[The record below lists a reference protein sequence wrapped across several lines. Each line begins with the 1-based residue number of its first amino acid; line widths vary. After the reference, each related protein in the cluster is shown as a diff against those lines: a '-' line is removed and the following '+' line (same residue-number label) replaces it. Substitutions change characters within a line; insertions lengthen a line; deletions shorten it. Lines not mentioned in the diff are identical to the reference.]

1 MNTRPH
7 SFTLRQLQYACAVAE
22 HLSFRHAAEVC
33 HVAQP
38 SLSAQVAELEA
49 AVGVQLFERDRRRV
63 LITSRGQ
70 AVLERARQLLL
81 QADDLADAAKR
92 VADPFV
98 GAMRIGV
105 IPTIAPYLVPAATAA
120 IRRAHPKLTTAWI
133 EEKTPTLIA
142 QLSAGTIDAAVL
154 ALEAELGDV
163 EHAVIASDPFVLVAP
178 PDHPLMQKSTPIPA
192 RELRSADM
200 LLLDEGHCM
209 REQALEVCSS
219 VKAREAE
226 FRATSLSTLVQ
237 LVVQGAGVTLLPVL
251 ALETETLRAE
261 LGIRRIAAPAPART
275 IALVWRKGASLAA
288 ALVQLAACIRE
299 SYPAIALARAP
310 AAEPA
315 DAALRVAPG
324 KHGSGQKGA
333 RSASGTTARKRGSHS
348 ARDGVS

>member
-7 SFTLRQLQYACAVAE
+7 AFTLRQLQYACAVAE

-38 SLSAQVAELEA
+38 SLSAQVAELETA
-49 AVGVQLFERDRRRV
+49 LGLQLFERDRRRV
-63 LITSRGQ
+63 LVTGRGQ
-70 AVLERARQLLL
+70 VVLERARQLLL
-81 QADDLADAAKR
+81 AADDLAGAAKQ

-105 IPTIAPYLVPAATAA
+105 IPTIAPYLVPSATAA
-120 IRRAHPKLTTAWI
+120 IRRAHPKLTIAWI
-133 EEKTPTLIA
+133 EDKTQTLLA
-142 QLSAGTIDAAVL
+142 QLSTGGIDGAVL

-178 PDHPLMQKSTPIPA
+178 PGHPLLQKSTPIPA
-192 RELRSADM
+192 RELRAADM

-209 REQALEVCSS
+209 REQTLDVCSS

-237 LVVQGAGVTLLPVL
+237 LVVQGAGITLLPAL

-261 LGIRRIAAPAPART
+261 LGIRQIAAPAPART
-275 IALVWRKGASLAA
+275 IALVWRKAA
-288 ALVQLAACIRE
+288 ALGEALALVAASIRE
-299 SYPAIALARAP
+299 SYPAVALA
-310 AAEPA
+310 
-315 DAALRVAPG
+315 
-324 KHGSGQKGA
+324 KHGTGA
-333 RSASGTTARKRGSHS
+333 KTPASAQRKRLSHS
-348 ARDGVS
+348 ARDGLS

>member
-1 MNTRPH
+1 MNSRPH
-7 SFTLRQLQYACAVAE
+7 NFTLRQLQYACAVAE

-49 AVGVQLFERDRRRV
+49 AIGVQLFERDRRRV
-63 LITSRGQ
+63 LITTRGQ
-70 AVLERARQLLL
+70 AVIERARQLLL

-92 VADPFV
+92 VADPFT
-98 GAMRIGV
+98 GTMRIGV
-105 IPTIAPYLVPAATAA
+105 IPTIAPYLVPSATAA
-120 IRRAHPKLTTAWI
+120 IRREHPQLTIAWI
-133 EEKTPTLIA
+133 EDKTATLTA
-142 QLSAGTIDAAVL
+142 QLASGAIDAAVL

-192 RELRSADM
+192 RELRAADM

-209 REQALEVCSS
+209 REQALDVCTS

-237 LVVQGAGVTLLPVL
+237 LVVQGAGVTLLPEL

-261 LGIRRIAAPAPART
+261 LGIRQIAAPAPART
-275 IALVWRKGASLAA
+275 IVLIWRKGASLAA
-288 ALVQLAACIRE
+288 ALVQLAASIRE
-299 SYPAIALARAP
+299 SYPAIASLSGAAVASSFAASQQIAR
-310 AAEPA
+310 
-315 DAALRVAPG
+315 R
-324 KHGSGQKGA
+324 KHASGQKGPNPVP
-333 RSASGTTARKRGSHS
+333 RKRGSHS

>member
-7 SFTLRQLQYACAVAE
+7 AFTLRQLQYACAVAE

-49 AVGVQLFERDRRRV
+49 AIGVQLFERDRRRV
-63 LITSRGQ
+63 LITTQGRT
-70 AVLERARQLLL
+70 VLERARQLLL
-81 QADDLADAAKR
+81 QADDLGDAAKR
-92 VADPFV
+92 VTDPFV

-105 IPTIAPYLVPAATAA
+105 IPTIAPYLVPFATAGV
-120 IRRAHPKLTTAWI
+120 RLAHPKLTIAWI
-133 EEKTPTLIA
+133 EDKTSTLMA
-142 QLSAGTIDAAVL
+142 QLANGDIDGAVL

-163 EHAVIASDPFVLVAP
+163 QHATIASDPFVLVAP
-178 PDHPLMQKSTPIPA
+178 PGHPMMQKNTPIPM
-192 RELRSADM
+192 RELRAADM

-209 REQALEVCSS
+209 RQQALEFCTS

-237 LVVQGAGVTLLPVL
+237 LVVQGAGVTLLPAL

-261 LGIRRIAAPAPART
+261 LGIRQIAAPAPART
-275 IALVWRKGASLAA
+275 IALVWRKGGSLAHALPQIA
-288 ALVQLAACIRE
+288 AAIRE
-299 SYPAIALARAP
+299 SYPTVAL
-310 AAEPA
+310 
-315 DAALRVAPG
+315 G
-324 KHGSGQKGA
+324 KHAAAGKRQGT
-333 RSASGTTARKRGSHS
+333 ASHKRLSHS

>member
-1 MNTRPH
+1 MNNRPH

-49 AVGVQLFERDRRRV
+49 AIGVQLFERDRRRV
-63 LITSRGQ
+63 LVTSRGQ

-81 QADDLADAAKR
+81 QADDLADSARRAE
-92 VADPFV
+92 DPFT
-98 GAMRIGV
+98 GTMRIGV

-120 IRRAHPKLTTAWI
+120 VRREHPKLTIAWI
-133 EEKTPTLIA
+133 EDKTATLTA
-142 QLSAGTIDAAVL
+142 QLASGTIDAAVL

-192 RELRSADM
+192 RELRAADM

-209 REQALEVCSS
+209 REQALDVCTS

-237 LVVQGAGVTLLPVL
+237 LVVQGAGVTLLPEL

-261 LGIRRIAAPAPART
+261 LGIREIAAPAPART
-275 IALVWRKGASLAA
+275 IVLIWRKGASLAA
-288 ALVQLAACIRE
+288 ALAQLAASIRE
-299 SYPAIALARAP
+299 SYPASAPHSDSSVASSLVASQQIARRRHASAR
-310 AAEPA
+310 
-315 DAALRVAPG
+315 
-324 KHGSGQKGA
+324 KGSGSPQ
-333 RSASGTTARKRGSHS
+333 RKRGSHS